1 MSKRYVT
8 CLILH
13 GHFVLRTADTLHLKQ
28 STAVQ
33 VSLHDYSQ
41 IQIVDAVTEQ
51 EEDEVA
57 NPIKILLRRHLWN
70 IFYSVPIFLILL
82 NTNKYIPGD

>member
-8 CLILH
+8 SLILH
-13 GHFVLRTADTLHLKQ
+13 CHFVLRTADTLYLKQ
-28 STAVQ
+28 STALQ

-51 EEDEVA
+51 EEDEVEDSFRA
-57 NPIKILLRRHLWN
+57 SYLEN
-70 IFYSVPIFLILL
+70 F
-82 NTNKYIPGD
+82 